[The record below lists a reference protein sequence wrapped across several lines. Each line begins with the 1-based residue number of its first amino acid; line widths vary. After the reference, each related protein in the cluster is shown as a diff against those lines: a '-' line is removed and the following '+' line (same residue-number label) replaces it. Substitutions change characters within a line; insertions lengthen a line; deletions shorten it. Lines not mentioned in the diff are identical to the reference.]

1 MFFATYELWS
11 DSSLHVEGWLC
22 DPIILALLREYTS
35 KSINRR
41 PYLQAFIQCFAC
53 CLPLVTLLFIYFQI
67 TKPISIIH
75 IALVSP
81 SLRRTSAPIQFTI
94 VLGVLGTQ
102 ETLCYL
108 VAGLFERDHLHP
120 TPPTD

>member
-1 MFFATYELWS
+1 MNPRPCFEALQYRFR
-11 DSSLHVEGWLC
+11 SL
-22 DPIILALLREYTS
+22 LL
-35 KSINRR
+35 
-41 PYLQAFIQCFAC
+41 
-53 CLPLVTLLFIYFQI
+53 LVTLLFHIFRLQ
-67 TKPISIIH
+67 KPVSTIH

-81 SLRRTSAPIQFTI
+81 SLRRTSEPIQFTI

-108 VAGLFERDHLHP
+108 VAGLLERDHLHP

>member
-1 MFFATYELWS
+1 M
-11 DSSLHVEGWLC
+11 LHVEGLLY
-22 DPIILALLREYTS
+22 DPIMLSLLRDFALVEVCSLGLVFKHCNTVFAHFCYLLFYIFRLQ
-35 KSINRR
+35 KSIS
-41 PYLQAFIQCFAC
+41 
-53 CLPLVTLLFIYFQI
+53 T
-67 TKPISIIH
+67 IH
-75 IALVSP
+75 ITLVSP

-102 ETLCYL
+102 ETRCYL

>member
-1 MFFATYELWS
+1 MNPRPCFE
-11 DSSLHVEGWLC
+11 
-22 DPIILALLREYTS
+22 ALQYR
-35 KSINRR
+35 
-41 PYLQAFIQCFAC
+41 F
-53 CLPLVTLLFIYFQI
+53 CLLLLLVTMLFSNFRLQ
-67 TKPISIIH
+67 KPVST

-81 SLRRTSAPIQFTI
+81 SLHRTSPPIQFAT

-120 TPPTD
+120 TPPMVST

>member
-1 MFFATYELWS
+1 MLR
-11 DSSLHVEGWLC
+11 DSYMIQLCYYVERICTSESMNPMPCFLPLQYRLCSLL
-22 DPIILALLREYTS
+22 S
-35 KSINRR
+35 
-41 PYLQAFIQCFAC
+41 
-53 CLPLVTLLFIYFQI
+53 LVTLLFLYFQI
-67 TKPISIIH
+67 TKTYIYTIH

-102 ETLCYL
+102 ENLCYL

>member
-1 MFFATYELWS
+1 MDPRPCFNALQYRLR
-11 DSSLHVEGWLC
+11 SL
-22 DPIILALLREYTS
+22 LL
-35 KSINRR
+35 
-41 PYLQAFIQCFAC
+41 
-53 CLPLVTLLFIYFQI
+53 LVTLLFLYFRLQ
-67 TKPISIIH
+67 KPISTIH

-108 VAGLFERDHLHP
+108 VAGFFETDHLHP
-120 TPPTD
+120 TPPMD

>member
-1 MFFATYELWS
+1 MN
-11 DSSLHVEGWLC
+11 
-22 DPIILALLREYTS
+22 P
-35 KSINRR
+35 K
-41 PYLQAFIQCFAC
+41 PYF
-53 CLPLVTLLFIYFQI
+53 LPLQYRLRSLLSLVILLFLYFQI
-67 TKPISIIH
+67 TKPISTIH

-108 VAGLFERDHLHP
+108 VAGLFEGDHLHP
-120 TPPTD
+120 TPLTD

>member
-1 MFFATYELWS
+1 MST
-11 DSSLHVEGWLC
+11 
-22 DPIILALLREYTS
+22 
-35 KSINRR
+35 
-41 PYLQAFIQCFAC
+41 
-53 CLPLVTLLFIYFQI
+53 
-67 TKPISIIH
+67 IH

-81 SLRRTSAPIQFTI
+81 SFRRSSAPIQFTI

-108 VAGLFERDHLHP
+108 VAGLFERDYLHP

>member
-1 MFFATYELWS
+1 MPCF
-11 DSSLHVEGWLC
+11 
-22 DPIILALLREYTS
+22 LALQYRL
-35 KSINRR
+35 
-41 PYLQAFIQCFAC
+41 
-53 CLPLVTLLFIYFQI
+53 CLLLSLVTLLFLYFQI
-67 TKPISIIH
+67 QKPISTIH

-94 VLGVLGTQ
+94 ILGVLGTQ

-120 TPPTD
+120 TPPKD